1 MFQIWYSYWRLMV
14 VISTVGI
21 MGCSTFRTEP
31 VTVIKTEYSYITI
44 PNELLKDC
52 EISTPPSKTEYMSA
66 GDKGRESLLINHSV
80 TLNKHL
86 KDCNSQMGKARD
98 FQRDMLKK
106 LEVK

>member
-1 MFQIWYSYWRLMV
+1 MV

-21 MGCSTFRTEP
+21 MGCSTFRAEP

-44 PNELLKDC
+44 PNDLLKDC

-66 GDKGRESLLINHSV
+66 GDKGRENILTNHSIA
-80 TLNKHL
+80 LSKHL
-86 KDCNSQMGKARD
+86 KDCNSQMSKARI

-106 LEVK
+106 LEDK